1 VPDVERSL
9 RRLPPLI
16 AGLCLLA
23 DAALIVQ
30 GEPSVGRPG
39 WWAVLVAVV
48 LADTALAAPASAS
61 LPVAAAHAALPVLS
75 GLLLD
80 GSFLLGA
87 GALVAAYRAGAWL
100 LLPAALTA
108 LGLLIAGTVVTLA
121 VVVPG
126 PRGPDGPDIV
136 LACLVNATLP
146 WLVGRYTTARQTHLD
161 ALERRAA
168 VAAADER
175 AAVQQA
181 VAREREAIA
190 RDLHDVISHHVSA
203 IAVHAAAARLRL
215 PEDSPLRTPVLAVE
229 SAGRAAAIDLHR
241 LLDLLHGAEPAPH
254 RPGLADVG
262 DLLDRVRTAG
272 LAAEVDVAPDVGPLP
287 ESVDVAVYRVVQ
299 EALTNALRHGAPGPV
314 TVAVHRTA
322 RPAADEVEV
331 VVVNAV
337 RSRAPVPA
345 DAGRGLDGRGLDGL
359 RARVALLG
367 GRLSAGLRPG
377 GREWEL
383 RAVLPLEAGS

>member
-1 VPDVERSL
+1 MPDVERSL

-23 DAALIVQ
+23 DVTLLVQ
-30 GEPSVGRPG
+30 GEQTVGQPG
-39 WWAVLVAVV
+39 WWAVVAAVV
-48 LADTALAAPASAS
+48 LADAALAAPAALS
-61 LPVAAAHAALPVLS
+61 LQVAVAHAALPVLS

-80 GSFLLGA
+80 GSFILGA

-100 LLPAALTA
+100 PLPPALAAVVLQS
-108 LGLLIAGTVVTLA
+108 AGTVITLG

-126 PRGPDGPDIV
+126 RGGPDLLDIG
-136 LACLVNATLP
+136 LTCLVNAVLP
-146 WLVGRYTTARQTHLD
+146 WLVGRYTTSRRAHLD

-168 VAAADER
+168 LAEAAER

-262 DLLDRVRTAG
+262 DLLERVRGAG
-272 LAAEVDVAPDVGPLP
+272 LAVEVDVADDVGPLP

-299 EALTNALRHGAPGPV
+299 EALTNALRHGGPGPV
-314 TVAVHRTA
+314 AVAVRRT
-322 RPAADEVEV
+322 PGDEVEV
-331 VVVNAV
+331 EVVN
-337 RSRAPVPA
+337 PLPPDPA
-345 DAGRGLDGRGLDGL
+345 EPAGAGRGLDGL
-359 RARVALLG
+359 RARLALLG
-367 GRLSAGLRPG
+367 GRLAAGPRPG
-377 GREWEL
+377 GEWGL
-383 RAVLPLEAGS
+383 RAVVPLGGPS

>member
-9 RRLPPLI
+9 RRLPPII
-16 AGLCLLA
+16 AGLCLLS
-23 DAALIVQ
+23 DVALLVQ
-30 GEPSVGRPG
+30 GEPAVGRPG
-39 WWAVLVAVV
+39 WWVV
-48 LADTALAAPASAS
+48 LAAVVVTDAALAAPAAAS
-61 LPVAAAHAALPVLS
+61 LQVAAAHAAVPVLS
-75 GLLLD
+75 AVLLD
-80 GSFLLGA
+80 GSDLIGA

-100 LLPAALTA
+100 HLPAALTA
-108 LGLLIAGTVVTLA
+108 LALQTAGITAAL
-121 VVVPG
+121 VVPVPAG
-126 PRGPDGPDIV
+126 WSLSDV
-136 LACLVNATLP
+136 ALACLVNAVLP
-146 WLVGRYTTARQTHLD
+146 WLVGRYTTARRAHLD

-262 DLLDRVRTAG
+262 DLLERVRSAG
-272 LAAEVDVAPDVGPLP
+272 LAVEVDLAADVGPLP

-299 EALTNALRHGAPGPV
+299 EALTNALRHGAPGPA
-314 TVAVHRTA
+314 TVAVRRTA
-322 RPAADEVEV
+322 RDEVEV
-331 VVVNAV
+331 EVVNAA
-337 RSRAPVPA
+337 RTADPAP
-345 DAGRGLDGRGLDGL
+345 GGDGRGLAGL
-359 RARVALLG
+359 RARAALLG
-367 GRLSAGLRPG
+367 GRLSAGPRAG

-383 RAVLPLEAGS
+383 RAVLPLDGRS